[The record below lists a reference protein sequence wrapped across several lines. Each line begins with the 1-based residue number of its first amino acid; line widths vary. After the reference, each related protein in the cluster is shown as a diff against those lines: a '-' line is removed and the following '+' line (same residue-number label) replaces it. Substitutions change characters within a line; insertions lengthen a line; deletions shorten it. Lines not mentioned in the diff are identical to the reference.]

1 MHNRSMLITASAD
14 QSVRLWKPDPSLA
27 PFQTKPPVQKKGTLA
42 YPSLMTF
49 LKYVKFYLLI
59 CLFIYLFVYLFIY
72 YFQRIWISSMLR
84 CSVVY
89 ILIQQTSE

>member
-42 YPSLMTF
+42 YPSLMIF
-49 LKYVKFYLLI
+49 FEIRQILFIYLLVYLFI
-59 CLFIYLFVYLFIY
+59 CLFIYLLLPEDMDKFNVEVFCGIHTHSTN
-72 YFQRIWISSMLR
+72 Q
-84 CSVVY
+84 
-89 ILIQQTSE
+89 